1 MKKTYATPATVATLV
16 SAATLC
22 TTSMKLDDDNKVG
35 GSGAL
40 TRQQI
45 WLEEEGE

>member
-1 MKKTYATPATVATLV
+1 MKKTYKTPAVLLERVNA
-16 SAATLC
+16 STLC